1 MRKVFLFLLFISLI
15 KQGFSTEK
23 ILFSKLDINAGLSQN
38 HINCIFKDSKGF
50 VWIGTM
56 SGLNRYDG
64 SLFKIFRNDANDS
77 ASIIDNFIISITE
90 DNFGCLWILT
100 RLGYNIYNPVDES
113 FSRQAPECFSAIGS
127 DFTQINE
134 MTKDIDGGLWF
145 AQSNLGVIYYNPLEN
160 KCELLKVN
168 PKNTECLS
176 SKAVRAITND
186 TEGNLLTINDNAV
199 IERIDHKTKK
209 VTQRITSI
217 RNICGDLA
225 FYKIM
230 CDKENLIW
238 VYSTN
243 VASGIY
249 QINPRT
255 LKTRIFNT
263 KSLPALNNNIIR
275 AVEDDGLGRIWI
287 GTDHGGINIIDKK
300 ADKITVLTSDN
311 NNEYSLSQNAI
322 TCIYKDNTNIV
333 WVGTYKRGVNFYH
346 PNLVKFDLYRH
357 ESSKA
362 NSIGFD
368 DINCFAEDKKEN
380 LWIGTNN
387 GGIFYFD
394 RKTNTFKNYKHNPS
408 DPASLP
414 NNVILKLYIDKDDKL
429 WVASYY
435 GGLSYFDGQKFVR
448 FKHDDK
454 NPQSLSDDKVW
465 DIFEDSQGNFWIGTL
480 GSGLDLFDRK
490 KNIFYH
496 YKYGE
501 VNSVSSNYILHIAE
515 DKNRNLWLA
524 TALGVNMLEHKTGRF
539 VYFNN
544 IPSDK
549 NSLCN
554 NNVTF
559 VFPDSRGLIWIGT
572 REGLSIY
579 NPFTRKINSYFM
591 NDGLPSN
598 TIQSITED
606 NLHHIWIS
614 TTNGLTRF
622 FIKSFTNN
630 KLEFDIFNYDKSD
643 GLQGSEFNEKACLK
657 TSKGELVFG
666 GANGFNIFK
675 PQQIKSNTTPPPVY
689 ITDLYLFNEKVKV
702 NKPVFKRIVLTKS
715 LMNNKKLKLR
725 YSENI
730 FSIEFAALNYLHPEK
745 NRFKYKLE
753 GFNETWIETNSLHPK
768 ATYTNLDPGRY
779 IFRVI
784 ASNDDGVWNKEGAS
798 LEIVVSPP
806 FWRSVIAFVLYF
818 LIIFGILIYARH
830 QVVKKARIKFS
841 LENERKEAKR
851 LHELDMLKIRFFT
864 NISHEFRTPLTLIIT
879 PLEKLLKTT
888 QDTILLGQ
896 LNLIHRNAKRLLNLV
911 NQLLDIRRLE
921 VEPFKLN
928 LQLGD
933 LIYFVRDIT
942 TSFSDFG
949 EKKNIQLIFKSNV
962 EYINIAFDADKME
975 KILFNLL
982 SNAFKFTYEN
992 GKIEVN
998 IEYNKLG
1005 DNSKDAVTI
1014 KVKDT
1019 GIGIPHELQ
1028 ESIFEPFIQNTEMPA
1043 NIINQG
1049 SGIGLALTKE
1059 FVRLHNGRIWVESE
1073 PGKGSCFYVELP
1085 VNVSAEAVGGNNIE
1099 TVLINAEKEALPE
1112 NETDEP
1118 SNKTK
1123 SSLMLVEDN
1132 EDLRFY
1138 LKDNLRIHYQIFES
1152 GNGTDALKQIMEVVP
1167 DLVVSD
1173 IAIPGIDGIELCK
1186 RLKNDKRTSHIPV
1199 ILLTAH
1205 LDNTQKVNG
1214 FEAGAD
1220 DYLTKPFSFEILES
1234 RIKNLISL
1242 RDSLRKT
1249 FKTNFDLNPSE
1260 VEIVSL
1266 DEKFLKKTLEVVEKQ
1281 IGNPDFSVE
1290 DLSKEMG
1297 MSRVHLYKKLLF
1309 LTGKTPS
1316 EFIRL
1321 IRLKRAAQLLQ
1332 KSQLTV
1338 AEISYQTGFNNPKYF
1353 ARYFRDEFGILPSAY
1368 AHEYKNKQE

>member
-1 MRKVFLFLLFISLI
+1 MRKIFLFLFFISFL
-15 KQGFSTEK
+15 QGGFSAEK
-23 ILFSKLDINAGLSQN
+23 VLFSKLDVNSGLSQN
-38 HINCIFKDSKGF
+38 HINSIFKDSKGF

-64 SLFKIFRNDANDS
+64 SLFKVFRNDANDS
-77 ASIIDNFIISITE
+77 TSISDNFIISITE
-90 DNFGCLWILT
+90 DNLGCLWILT
-100 RLGYNIYNPVDES
+100 RLGFNIYNPVDES
-113 FSRQAPECFSAIGS
+113 FSHQTPKCFSEIGS
-127 DFTQINE
+127 DFTQLNE
-134 MTKDIDGGLWF
+134 MAKDKDGGLWF
-145 AQSNLGVIYYNPLEN
+145 AQSNLGVVYYNLHEK

-168 PKNTECLS
+168 PKNIECLS
-176 SKAVRAITND
+176 SKAVRSITND
-186 TEGNLLTINDNAV
+186 ADGNLLVINDNAV
-199 IERIDHKTKK
+199 IERIDCKTKK
-209 VTQRITSI
+209 VVQRITSI
-217 RNICGDLA
+217 RNICGEFA

-230 CDKENLIW
+230 CDKENDIW

-243 VASGIY
+243 VNSGLY
-249 QINPRT
+249 QINSKT
-255 LKTRIFNT
+255 LKVRAFNT
-263 KSLPALNNNIIR
+263 KSSPALNNNIIR
-275 AVEDDGLGRIWI
+275 AVEDDGNGSVWI
-287 GTDHGGINIIDKK
+287 GTDHGGINILDKK
-300 ADKITVLTSDN
+300 ADKISFLTSDSN
-311 NNEYSLSQNAI
+311 DEYSLSQNAI
-322 TCIYKDNTNIV
+322 TCIYKDNVGII
-333 WVGTYKRGVNFYH
+333 WIGTYKRGVNFYH

-357 ESSKA
+357 ESASPA
-362 NSIGFD
+362 SIGFD
-368 DINCFAEDKKEN
+368 DVNCFAEDKKGN

-394 RKTNTFKNYKHNPS
+394 RKSNTFKNYKHNPS
-408 DPASLP
+408 DPTSLP
-414 NNVILKLYIDKDDKL
+414 NNVILKLFVDKEDRL

-435 GGLSYFDGQKFVR
+435 GGLSYFDGQKFIR

-490 KNIFYH
+490 KNVFYH

-501 VNSVSSNYILHIAE
+501 VNSVSSNFILHIAE
-515 DKNRNLWLA
+515 DKNKNLWLA
-524 TALGVNMLEHKTGRF
+524 TALGVNMLEYKTGRF

-544 IPSDK
+544 NPSDK

-559 VFPDSRGLIWIGT
+559 VFPDSRGLVWIAT
-572 REGLSIY
+572 REGLSVY
-579 NPFTRKINSYFM
+579 NPFNRKIKNYFM
-591 NDGLPSN
+591 SDGLPSN
-598 TIQSITED
+598 TIQCIAED

-614 TTNGLTRF
+614 STNGLTRF
-622 FIKSFTNN
+622 FVKSFTNN
-630 KLEFDIFNYDKSD
+630 ELVFDIFNYDKSD

-666 GANGFNIFK
+666 GANGFNIFN
-675 PQQIKSNTTPPPVY
+675 PQKIESNTIKPPVY
-689 ITDLYLFNEKVKV
+689 ITDLYLFNEEVRV
-702 NKPVFKRIVLTKS
+702 NKPVFKRVVLTKS
-715 LMNNKKLKLR
+715 LMDTKKLKLR

-768 ATYTNLDPGRY
+768 ATYTNLDPGKY

-784 ASNDDGVWNKEGAS
+784 ASNDDGVWDEEGAS

-806 FWRSVIAFVLYF
+806 FWRSPLAFVLYF
-818 LIIFGILIYARH
+818 FIIIGTLIYARR
-830 QVVKKARIKFS
+830 QVVRKARMKFS
-841 LENERKEAKR
+841 LENERREARR

-864 NISHEFRTPLTLIIT
+864 NISHEFRTPLTLIVT
-879 PLEKLLKTT
+879 PLEKMLKTT
-888 QDTILLGQ
+888 QDASQQTQ
-896 LNLIHRNAKRLLNLV
+896 LSLIHRNAKRLLNLV

-928 LQLGD
+928 PQIGD
-933 LIYFVRDIT
+933 LVFFVRDIT
-942 TSFSDFG
+942 SSFSDFG
-949 EKKNIQLIFKSNV
+949 EKKNIQLTFKSNV
-962 EYINIAFDADKME
+962 EYVNMAFDADKME

-992 GKIEVN
+992 GAVEVS
-998 IEYNKLG
+998 IEYNILENNDK
-1005 DNSKDAVTI
+1005 SAVI
-1014 KVKDT
+1014 LKVKDT
-1019 GIGIPHELQ
+1019 GIGVPAEMQ
-1028 ESIFEPFIQNTEMPA
+1028 ERIFDQFIQNTEMPV

-1049 SGIGLALTKE
+1049 SGIGLALAKE
-1059 FVRLHNGRIWVESE
+1059 FVRLHNGRIGVESE
-1073 PGKGSCFYVELP
+1073 VGQGSCFYVELP
-1085 VNVSAEAVGGNNIE
+1085 VNISADAVGGDKVE

-1112 NETDEP
+1112 NEMDE
-1118 SNKTK
+1118 SLSK
-1123 SSLMLVEDN
+1123 SKPSLMLVEDN
-1132 EDLRFY
+1132 DDLRFY

-1152 GNGTDALKQIMEVVP
+1152 GNGTDALKKIMEIVP

-1186 RLKNDKRTSHIPV
+1186 KLKNDKRTSHIPV

-1205 LDNTQKVNG
+1205 LDNTQRVNG

-1234 RIKNLISL
+1234 RIKNLISQ

-1249 FKTNFDLNPSE
+1249 FKTNFELNPSE
-1260 VEIVSL
+1260 IEVVSL
-1266 DEKFLKKTLEVVEKQ
+1266 DEKFLQKSLEVVEKQ

-1338 AEISYQTGFNNPKYF
+1338 AEVSYQTGFNNPKYF
-1353 ARYFRDEFGILPSAY
+1353 ARYFKDEFGILPSAY
-1368 AHEYKNKQE
+1368 AQEFKKKQ